1 MIIVTALACLF
12 LSEKLHLGRYII
24 VTFQHISLFL
34 TLFLIL
40 YEINNQLY
48 DLFYV
53 RRSIVGGVVVV
64 TGLYLV
70 VWGKSKEQKSNIL
83 EEESPQKIAKQGQ
96 QQLPITVC
104 KIDDNVDVKKTQS
117 VTIEDP
123 TSIERQWSQQN

>member
-1 MIIVTALACLF
+1 M
-12 LSEKLHLGRYII
+12 
-24 VTFQHISLFL
+24 FL

-70 VWGKSKEQKSNIL
+70 VWGKSKEQKSIIL

-96 QQLPITVC
+96 QQLPITVS